1 LVLKTLEHLEHSWF
15 RASLCRMLTCSS
27 SCEGEAN
34 DLGHLM
40 HWWRRRGEGDV
51 VVVGAV
57 WNVVEAAAGE
67 VCTGVGTEEYNSLS
81 RKSNCPSPAALA
93 ADSSS
98 LMGDGG
104 KTTVAGGE
112 GESG

>member
-1 LVLKTLEHLEHSWF
+1 
-15 RASLCRMLTCSS
+15 M
-27 SCEGEAN
+27 
-34 DLGHLM
+34 GHLM